1 MTVASKLI
9 RTMLRKDLR
18 MVVVNVIEVGNDDV
32 HSEDRGSSHVEHLAS
47 FSKSVSPR
55 LPSASN
61 TT

>member
-1 MTVASKLI
+1 
-9 RTMLRKDLR
+9 